1 MSDTPQDPRGW
12 PADDDPHPSP
22 GAAGPPLTSTPPAP
36 GQHWVPPVPAA
47 STATAAP
54 TRSVRPRLLWIVAG
68 VAVALGL
75 TAAAIVGLLVRRGG
89 DDAGSTPTS
98 STVPSTSSAPRDPAG
113 GAGGTGGSGVTP
125 TPDTAPAAQS
135 TDVVVVESGFSVGEG
150 FDGGPAANA
159 GVVLRNV
166 GDRSRAFVEVVMTF
180 VGADGAPVGTETSYV
195 YAIDPGGTSHAA
207 VDGVPLLGRPTELR
221 VVVVAEQEPA
231 FWTGTVLPVQVGP
244 VAVDDFFGLEVSGTA
259 SNPTATDVM
268 GAAVQCVVRRG
279 GTIVGGTLALV
290 AMIDAGGQAT
300 WEALTFSDWL
310 RGDAAECSASVL
322 D

>member
-1 MSDTPQDPRGW
+1 
-12 PADDDPHPSP
+12 
-22 GAAGPPLTSTPPAP
+22 
-36 GQHWVPPVPAA
+36 
-47 STATAAP
+47 
-54 TRSVRPRLLWIVAG
+54 VAG

-75 TAAAIVGLLVRRGG
+75 TAAAIVGLLVRAGG
-89 DDAGSTPTS
+89 DEPGSTSAST
-98 STVPSTSSAPRDPAG
+98 TVPSPASAPRDPAG
-113 GAGGTGGSGVTP
+113 GAGGTGGSGGSGSGAVP
-125 TPDTAPAAQS
+125 TPDTAPVAQS
-135 TDVVVVESGFSVGEG
+135 SDVVVVESGFSVGEG

-159 GVVLRNV
+159 GVVLHNV
-166 GDRSRAFVEVVMTF
+166 GDQSHAFVEVVMTF

-221 VVVVAEQEPA
+221 VVVVAEEEPA

-244 VAVDDFFGLEVSGTA
+244 VVVDDFFGLEVSGTA

>member
-1 MSDTPQDPRGW
+1 VPPPLAASS
-12 PADDDPHPSP
+12 AA
-22 GAAGPPLTSTPPAP
+22 AAGPTRAP
-36 GQHWVPPVPAA
+36 RH
-47 STATAAP
+47 
-54 TRSVRPRLLWIVAG
+54 RLLWIVAG
-68 VAVALGL
+68 VAVAVGL
-75 TAAAIVGLLVRRGG
+75 TAAAIVGVLVRGDG
-89 DDAGSTPTS
+89 DDTGSS
-98 STVPSTSSAPRDPAG
+98 STSTTAPRTSTAPREPAG
-113 GAGGTGGSGVTP
+113 GAGGTAESEDAGGTP
-125 TPDTAPAAQS
+125 TPDTAPSTQS
-135 TDVVVVESGFSVGEG
+135 SDVVVVESGFSVGEG

-290 AMIDAGGQAT
+290 AMIDAGGQSS
-300 WEALTFSDWL
+300 WEAITFSDWL